1 MTQKPWLVKRIVS
14 PVIKGIIRW
23 LTYDH
28 SKQHGAVECIQY
40 CQRSSHLALSRC
52 CKTENVQGTLRHTP
66 NRQTAGKD
74 KFQQSSHTK
83 LVIWK
88 QTSGWR
94 AVVKSSNTEKR
105 RRSTAPSGGVSVN
118 KAHSRYRDPPLDA
131 LSDHPGFKPELPR
144 SPATRHLSAIN
155 TLGKKRL
162 QRNMCLLKLTARDIK
177 ASTHR

>member
-1 MTQKPWLVKRIVS
+1 MNYIETVACKAHTIS
-14 PVIKGIIRW
+14 PMIKGIIRW

-88 QTSGWR
+88 QTSGWT
-94 AVVKSSNTEKR
+94 AVVKSSNTENRPHSTVLSR
-105 RRSTAPSGGVSVN
+105 RVSVTKHTAGTGIHYLMLYQTILVLN
-118 KAHSRYRDPPLDA
+118 QSSHVLLLLDIFQ
-131 LSDHPGFKPELPR
+131 PY
-144 SPATRHLSAIN
+144 
-155 TLGKKRL
+155 
-162 QRNMCLLKLTARDIK
+162 MCLPKNIFRGTCVY
-177 ASTHR
+177 